1 MKKPTKKTAKRKVK
15 AGKRTGRTGRGVAST
30 AGKLLAELKSGK
42 RVYLADGK
50 KPWRDITDRA
60 ERVFA
65 SALVQREAPRP

>member
-1 MKKPTKKTAKRKVK
+1 MTKKQTKKKPK
-15 AGKRTGRTGRGVAST
+15 ARKRTGRTSRSVAST

-42 RVYLADGK
+42 RIYLADGK

-65 SALVQREAPRP
+65 SALVQRESRAK